1 MIYLDY
7 SATTPVD
14 ERVLEM
20 FVEDNKRF
28 FANSNSVHFLGREVK
43 DKIDKSTF
51 DIINL
56 LKLNGFDL
64 VYTSGAS
71 ESNNLAI
78 KGVALDSIK
87 KKIITSNFEHSSVIS
102 CLSYLAKHGFE
113 IEVVD
118 NDEFG
123 LVDLADLENKLDE
136 STCLVSIGAVNS
148 ETGIVQN
155 IKKISEVIKSH
166 PGVLF
171 HSDMTQAIGKVKMNF
186 NDCDLISFSAHK
198 FYGLKGVGGLFV
210 RKGISL
216 TPVIHGGKSFSKYR
230 AGTPA
235 NPLIYSVL
243 NALKFTV
250 DELDERLGK
259 VNEIHDYLLDRLSG
273 LEDVVLNSNKYSC
286 PQIVNVSFLKLS
298 SRNLQQELSKRG
310 IYVSTTTACA
320 SGNEQSLIVA
330 KLTNS
335 EERAKSAVRISL
347 SHLTT
352 KNDIDKLIEAYLE
365 IVKL

>member
-14 ERVLEM
+14 ERVLQM
-20 FVEDNKRF
+20 FVEDNKHF
-28 FANSNSVHFLGREVK
+28 FANSNSVHYLGREVK

-56 LKLNGFDL
+56 FGLSGFDL

-78 KGVALDSIK
+78 KGVALDSLK

-102 CLSYLAKHGFE
+102 CLSYLAKKGYE

-123 LVDLADLENKLDE
+123 LVDLVDLENKLDE
-136 STCLVSIGAVNS
+136 STCLVTIGAVNS
-148 ETGIVQN
+148 ETGIVQD
-155 IKKISEVIKSH
+155 IKRISEVIKSH
-166 PGVLF
+166 SGVLF
-171 HSDMTQAIGKVKMNF
+171 HSDMTQAIGKVEVDLKN
-186 NDCDLISFSAHK
+186 CDLISFSAHK

-216 TPVIHGGKSFSKYR
+216 TPIIHGGRSLSKYR
-230 AGTPA
+230 SGTPA
-235 NPLIYSVL
+235 NPLIFSVL

-250 DELDERLGK
+250 NELKERLK
-259 VNEIHDYLLDRLSG
+259 CVNEIHDYLLSRLSG
-273 LEDVVLNSNKYSC
+273 LEDVVMNSNEYSC
-286 PQIVNVSFLKLS
+286 PQIVNVSFLKIS

-310 IYVSTTTACA
+310 IYLSTTTACA

-352 KNDIDKLIEAYLE
+352 KEEIDQLIEAYLE